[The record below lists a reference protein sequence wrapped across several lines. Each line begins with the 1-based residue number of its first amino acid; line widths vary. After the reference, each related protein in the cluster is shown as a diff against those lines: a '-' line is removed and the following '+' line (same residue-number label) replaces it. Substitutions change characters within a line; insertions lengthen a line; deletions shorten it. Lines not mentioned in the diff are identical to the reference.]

1 MYTSG
6 LELRKMTD
14 ARSKFELRRLK
25 VPELKHF
32 LRGKRIPY
40 TEKEQKSLCWYYYYC
55 SGPGVLRGNPVL
67 RFGLGL
73 LYGKY

>member
-1 MYTSG
+1 
-6 LELRKMTD
+6 MTD
-14 ARSKFELRRLK
+14 ARSKFELSGLK

-32 LRGKRIPY
+32 LKGKRIPY
-40 TEKEQKSLCWYYYYC
+40 TEKRTEELYYYYYC